1 MAVLSDTEKL
11 DAFVRLVESRLYDI
25 FPDENTPQ
33 GDVIRA
39 AKYSLSAGGKRIR
52 PVLTL
57 AFCEMCGGDTVKA
70 LDAACAIEYMH
81 TYSLIHDDLP
91 CMDNDDL
98 RRGKPS
104 CHKAFGETTA
114 LLAGDMLAILPFE
127 RIAGS
132 KTIPDAAKAKCVNAL
147 AHLCGAD
154 GMIGGQQIDTA
165 NTGSDL
171 SGDVLLSMYSM
182 KTSALIKAAC
192 LCGVYCAGSE
202 QEERYARAAA
212 EYAEN
217 LGLAFQII
225 DDILDVTSC
234 PEVLGKQTGN
244 DAENDKHTFVRI
256 YGLEKAEKAAKDYT
270 EKAMEAL
277 SCFEYNEFVKLL
289 TEALL
294 GRKK

>member
-1 MAVLSDTEKL
+1 MKTLEEYTK
-11 DAFVRLVESRLYDI
+11 LVESRLYDI
-25 FPDENTPQ
+25 FPDEAKPQ
-33 GDVIRA
+33 GEVIRA
-39 AKYSLSAGGKRIR
+39 GKYSLSAGGKRLR

-57 AFCEMCGGDTVKA
+57 AFCEMCGGKAENA
-70 LDAACAIEYMH
+70 LDVACAIEYMH

-127 RIAGS
+127 RIAS
-132 KTIPDAAKAKCVNAL
+132 SRTISPEAAVKCINAL

-165 NTGSDL
+165 QSGSEL
-171 SGDVLLSMYSM
+171 SEKLLLVMYSM
-182 KTSALIKAAC
+182 KTSALLKAAC
-192 LCGVYCAGSE
+192 LCGVYCAESGNE
-202 QEERYARAAA
+202 TEYVRAAS

-225 DDILDVTSC
+225 DDIIDVTGT
-234 PEVLGKQTGN
+234 PEIVGKQTGN
-244 DAENDKHTFVRI
+244 DAENDKHTFVRVN
-256 YGLEKAEKAAKDYT
+256 GLEKAEQAAKMYT
-270 EKAMEAL
+270 SGAVDALEA
-277 SCFEYNEFVKLL
+277 FGDNEFVKRL
-289 TEALL
+289 TISLL

>member
-1 MAVLSDTEKL
+1 MAALSETEMLGKYTEL
-11 DAFVRLVESRLYDI
+11 IEGRLYDI

-33 GDVIRA
+33 GDVVRA

-52 PVLTL
+52 PVLAL
-57 AFCEMCGGDTVKA
+57 AFCEMCGGKAEKA
-70 LDAACAIEYMH
+70 LDAACAVEYMH

-132 KTIPDAAKAKCVNAL
+132 DTIPEAAKAKCVNAL
-147 AHLCGAD
+147 ARLCGAE
-154 GMIGGQQIDTA
+154 GMIGGQQIDTV
-165 NTGSDL
+165 NVGSDL
-171 SGDVLLSMYSM
+171 SGDTLMSMYSM

-192 LCGVYCAGSE
+192 LCGVYCAQSGE
-202 QEERYARAAA
+202 EERYVRGAA
-212 EYAEN
+212 EYAEY

-225 DDILDVTSC
+225 DDILDVTGST
-234 PEVLGKQTGN
+234 EVLGKQTGN

-256 YGLEKAEKAAKDYT
+256 YGLAKAETAAREYT
-270 EKAMEAL
+270 EKAMKAL
-277 SCFEYNEFVKLL
+277 GCFKDNEFVKRL
-289 TEALL
+289 TQTLL